1 MIINKDKVSLNNF
14 IVSLRQ
20 SILIS
25 TAIVGLLILKSMGS
39 LAWWDGLLLLASL
52 VFLECFLG
60 VKMKGS
66 LHPLTILFREV
77 ISIFNEMGFD
87 VYEGPEIETEWY
99 NFDALNVAADHP
111 SRDVQDTFWLKEVNG
126 KHDLL
131 RTHTTSVDV
140 RVMKEGAKPPI
151 RAIISGRCFRNEKL
165 DLTHEATL
173 HQIDAFVLGKNI
185 TMSNLI
191 GTLDYFFKKL
201 LGENIKIRL
210 RPHYYPFVEPGMD
223 LDILRNG
230 KWMGMLGSGM
240 LHPKVIKNMGL
251 NPKEWQGFAFG
262 IGADRLAMIKY
273 GIKNIRLFESGDLRF
288 LSQFKNTR

>member
-1 MIINKDKVSLNNF
+1 
-14 IVSLRQ
+14 
-20 SILIS
+20 
-25 TAIVGLLILKSMGS
+25 
-39 LAWWDGLLLLASL
+39 
-52 VFLECFLG
+52 
-60 VKMKGS
+60 MKGS

-77 ISIFNEMGFD
+77 ISIFDEIGFD

-99 NFDALNVAADHP
+99 NFDALNMFADHP
-111 SRDVQDTFWLKEVNG
+111 ARDIQDTFYLKGDGV
-126 KHDLL
+126 L

-140 RVMKEGAKPPI
+140 RIMKEGAKPPI
-151 RAIISGRCFRNEKL
+151 RAIIPGRCFRNEKI

-173 HQIDAFVLGKNI
+173 HQIDAFALGKNI

-223 LDILRNG
+223 LDIMRNG
-230 KWMGMLGSGM
+230 KWMEMLGSGM
-240 LHPKVIKNMGL
+240 LHPRVIKNMGL
-251 NPKEWQGFAFG
+251 NPNLWQGFAFG
-262 IGADRLAMIKY
+262 VGADRLAMVKY

-288 LSQFKNTR
+288 LSQFKNTQ